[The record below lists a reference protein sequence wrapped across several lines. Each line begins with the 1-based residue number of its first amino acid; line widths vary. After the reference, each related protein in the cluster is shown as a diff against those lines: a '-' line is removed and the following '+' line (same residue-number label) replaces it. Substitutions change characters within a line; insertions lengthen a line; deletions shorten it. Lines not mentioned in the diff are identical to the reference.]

1 MIRGGIKLE
10 IPVKKNILED
20 NETIAARLKSKW
32 EKTLV
37 LNLMS
42 SPGAGKTT
50 LLEKTAEKLN
60 GKLKM
65 AVIEGD
71 LATRIDAE
79 RIEKHGIPVIQI
91 NTGKGCHLNAKMVEE
106 AALNLPSGSDIL
118 FIENVGNLVCPADFA
133 LGEDIRVILVS
144 VPEGDEKPL
153 KYPVI
158 FRSANAFVINK
169 TDLAPYVNFSIEK
182 ARNNALGINSAMKL
196 FEVSCYTDEGLDDW
210 ISWLIKKRKEK
221 I

>member
-1 MIRGGIKLE
+1 ME
-10 IPVKKNILED
+10 IPVKKSILED
-20 NETIAARLKSKW
+20 NETIAARLKEKW

-106 AALNLPSGSDIL
+106 ASLNLPAGIDIL
-118 FIENVGNLVCPADFA
+118 FIENVGNLVCPAEFS
-133 LGEDIRVILVS
+133 LGEDLRVILVS

-158 FRSANAFVINK
+158 FRSASAFVINK
-169 TDLAPYVNFSIEK
+169 VDLAPYVNFSIEK
-182 ARNNALGINSAMKL
+182 AKDNALGINSAMEL
-196 FEVSCYTDEGLDDW
+196 FEVSCYTDAGLDEW
-210 ISWLIKKRKEK
+210 ISWLVEKRKEK
-221 I
+221 K